1 MKASNLHR
9 FWWLPGGR
17 GSSVSKRSCIYF
29 PHMASY
35 CSRTVHHIWMWC
47 NHRLLGKICIA
58 WLVGSGFWRL
68 QRRCCTKSFTVIA
81 GVFHVSCKYYASSSP
96 VIMKLEKVQQNYKWP
111 TKKVVCC
118 LQLWGTAFTLKAEF
132 HKDFFI
138 NWLRN
143 AHFSLVKGCS
153 QGITD
158 WSVGLCG
165 WDQYDRNQI
174 AWMW

>member
-9 FWWLPGGR
+9 FWWLPGGRGR

-96 VIMKLEKVQQNYKWP
+96 VIMKLEKVQQKLQMAH
-111 TKKVVCC
+111 KKKLSVVYSSEA
-118 LQLWGTAFTLKAEF
+118 QLLLWRRNFTR
-132 HKDFFI
+132 I
-138 NWLRN
+138 
-143 AHFSLVKGCS
+143 SLS
-153 QGITD
+153 T
-158 WSVGLCG
+158 G
-165 WDQYDRNQI
+165 WEMHI
-174 AWMW
+174 FL